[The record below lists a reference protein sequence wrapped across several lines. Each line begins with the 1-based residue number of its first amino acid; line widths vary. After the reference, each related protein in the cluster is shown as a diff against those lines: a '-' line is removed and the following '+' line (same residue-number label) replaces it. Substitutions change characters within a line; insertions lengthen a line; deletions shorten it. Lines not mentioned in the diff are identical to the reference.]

1 VSSVTSALTRETDSQ
16 LLPSPVEAGLEAIMN
31 DNLKDSV
38 LRLDEAMAL
47 TIDRLADEYQKRT
60 DEMFRAWEERSKQ
73 AATSDGQ

>member
-1 VSSVTSALTRETDSQ
+1 
-16 LLPSPVEAGLEAIMN
+16 MN